1 MVRDFFMEGNKMTE
15 ETTNEN
21 VMVQQ
26 PTTETEPAKEITMK
40 TYYWSNDNV
49 PFRVI
54 RTTDEITEDQYP
66 IAVTAPDPNI
76 KAPKYDWIEHKWIE
90 TSEESLGQR
99 LTEAVETIKNIQ
111 NSVTTLQEAE
121 QNNVKNTEQ
130 GNTAMEQMQKTIQ
143 MSNRMMGTLSS
154 TVAALTKAYQDLT
167 KPTENTTETKQGD
180 AE

>member
-1 MVRDFFMEGNKMTE
+1 MEENIMTE
-15 ETTNEN
+15 ETANEN
-21 VMVQQ
+21 VTATQS
-26 PTTETEPAKEITMK
+26 TTTEPAKEITMK